1 MGVVIR
7 QSFKATLV
15 SYAGAVLGAFLVI
28 FLYPKSLTAEQIGLT
43 RVLIESSLLFSFF
56 AQFGMTSVAL
66 RFFPYFKD
74 AEKNHNGFL
83 FIMFVVPLLGFFL
96 FVLFFVFFQDFI
108 GSLFSEKSGLFTE
121 YLIYVVPLTLFMIY
135 TGITETYSSLLQRIV
150 VPKLVKEIV
159 VRFLTIIIILLLFFQ
174 IVSLDTFVFL
184 FTAIY
189 GFAVLLNLY
198 YVNSLQKI
206 NLKPDFGF
214 LKQPLKIELLKFMLY
229 MMVVGVGSNIAGKID
244 VFMLSST
251 LNLTGTG
258 IFTIAYFIASFIEM
272 PTRAIFQIV
281 TPFASDALKNNDM
294 KLVDTLYKRISINQF
309 IIAGILFLLIWL
321 NVDNIFKLMPNGQIF
336 ETGKYV
342 LFFIGLAKVFDALT
356 GINAII
362 LGNSKYYYYTL
373 FFIFFLA
380 GLTIF
385 NNYFLIPIY
394 GISGSALA
402 TFISIFLYN
411 LILII
416 FVKWKLNVQPFT
428 KRTILGF
435 LVLGVSYLIAYYIP
449 IFDSVITD
457 GIVRSLIFLTIS
469 VVLILGIKV
478 SDDLNQAVKSTLKR
492 FGVLNFISEK
502 L

>member
-1 MGVVIR
+1 MGIVIR

-66 RFFPYFKD
+66 RFFPYFKNS
-74 AEKNHNGFL
+74 EQNHNGFL

-96 FVLFFVFFQDFI
+96 FVLIFILFQDFI
-108 GSLFSEKSGLFTE
+108 GSLFSEKSGLFTD
-121 YLIYVVPLTLFMIY
+121 YLIYVIPLTFFMIY
-135 TGITETYSSLLQRIV
+135 TGITETYSALLQRIV
-150 VPKLVKEIV
+150 VPKLVKEII
-159 VRFLTIIIILLLFFQ
+159 VRLLTIVIIVLLFFEW
-174 IVSLDTFVFL
+174 ISLDVFVFL
-184 FTAIY
+184 FTATY
-189 GFAVLLNLY
+189 GIATVLNLY
-198 YVNSLQKI
+198 YINTLQKI
-206 NLKPDFGF
+206 NLRPDFGF
-214 LKQPLKIELLKFMLY
+214 IKQPLKNEFLKFMLY

-258 IFTIAYFIASFIEM
+258 IFTISYFIASFIEM

-294 KLVDTLYKRISINQF
+294 KSVDSLYKRISINQF
-309 IIAGILFLLIWL
+309 IIAAILFLMIWL
-321 NVDNIFKLMPNGQIF
+321 NADAIFALMPNGHIY

-380 GLTIF
+380 GLTIL
-385 NNYFLIPIY
+385 NNYVLIPMY
-394 GISGSALA
+394 GISGSAAA

-411 LILII
+411 LILVI

-428 KRTILGF
+428 KRTWLGFFILGF
-435 LVLGVSYLIAYYIP
+435 SYLAAVVIP
-449 IFDSVITD
+449 GFDFVIVD
-457 GIVRSLIFLTIS
+457 GIVRSLIFLFLSI
-469 VVLILGIKV
+469 VLILGMKV
-478 SDDLNQAVKSTLKR
+478 SDDLNNAIKSILNRLGILKR
-492 FGVLNFISEK
+492 LSNR